1 MSYFPKF
8 KFSWYFPIFF
18 FQVFILSIFPILT
31 VLSTLSHIQI
41 VSLVSSHSILHSTSQ
56 YKFPEFHLHV
66 TSPYNFLKFY
76 QQNCSNF
83 VPFASTRSYT
93 LSSHSRHILSSKSR
107 PWSYTASLQFFQFH
121 IVFIKFLPFFFHSI
135 TFSDSKIIYLQCP
148 IRGSVTRT
156 VFLPFKSISNQR
168 SKSSF
173 QDMFQR

>member
-66 TSPYNFLKFY
+66 TWPYNFLKFY

-83 VPFASTRSYT
+83 VPFASPRSYT

-121 IVFIKFLPFFFHSI
+121 IVFIKFLPFFFSFDYLFRFKNYLFTVPHSW
-135 TFSDSKIIYLQCP
+135 FRNPYRLS
-148 IRGSVTRT
+148 
-156 VFLPFKSISNQR
+156 PF
-168 SKSSF
+168 
-173 QDMFQR
+173 